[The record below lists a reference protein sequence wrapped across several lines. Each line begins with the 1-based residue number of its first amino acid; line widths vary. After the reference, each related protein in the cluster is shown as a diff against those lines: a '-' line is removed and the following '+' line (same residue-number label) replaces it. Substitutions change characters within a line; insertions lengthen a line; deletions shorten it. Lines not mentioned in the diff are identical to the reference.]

1 MTERRCNEQSSVK
14 APWVV
19 RLDLITPRQAW
30 SKDQR
35 HMMTL
40 FRGVWFPCF
49 SVAVVGVDFVAG
61 VKLFGAKASRRGML
75 LSEICR

>member
-1 MTERRCNEQSSVK
+1 MKGSL
-14 APWVV
+14 VV
-19 RLDLITPRQAW
+19 RPDLVTRRQAW

-35 HMMTL
+35 HMGTL
-40 FRGVWFPCF
+40 FRDVWFPSF
-49 SVAVVGVDFVAG
+49 TVAVVGVDFVVG